1 MTHDTTSTEQSR
13 KLEAQIKEIEAR
25 VMSDRLGSD
34 NYDYLQMKALTDK
47 FLEITKPV
55 NKPHNFNTNQNL
67 I

>member
-13 KLEAQIKEIEAR
+13 LLCAQIKAIEHDL
-25 VMSDRLGSD
+25 MYNKNTILTLSDLEATT
-34 NYDYLQMKALTDK
+34 NK
-47 FLEITKPV
+47 FLEITKAV